1 MSVDTHK
8 AVKTLTGAGFSE
20 TQAEALIETMGD
32 SRDAPATKADVQELA
47 HTTSVDMQNLAQT
60 TSADIQDLARATKAD
75 IQELARAIKADIQD
89 LARAIKADIQDLARA
104 TKDDIQE
111 LARATKD
118 DIQDLARATAADI
131 AAVRADFKTELKD
144 LELRLEQRLN
154 RQTIQLAGLAIAAGG
169 VAVAILKW
177 FP

>member
-32 SRDAPATKADVQELA
+32 SRDALATKADVQELA

-60 TSADIQDLARATKAD
+60 TSADIQDLAQSTSADIQELARTTKADIQDLARTTKAD
-75 IQELARAIKADIQD
+75 IQELARATKA
-89 LARAIKADIQDLARA
+89 
-104 TKDDIQE
+104 
-111 LARATKD
+111 

-169 VAVAILKW
+169 VVVAILKW

>member
-32 SRDAPATKADVQELA
+32 SRDALATKADVQELA

-104 TKDDIQE
+104 T
-111 LARATKD
+111 
-118 DIQDLARATAADI
+118 AADI

>member
-32 SRDAPATKADVQELA
+32 SRDAPATKTDVQELA
-47 HTTSVDMQNLAQT
+47 HT
-60 TSADIQDLARATKAD
+60 TSADIQDLARTT
-75 IQELARAIKADIQD
+75 
-89 LARAIKADIQDLARA
+89 KADIQDLARA

>member
-32 SRDAPATKADVQELA
+32 SRDALATKADVQELA
-47 HTTSVDMQNLAQT
+47 HTTSADMQNLAQT
-60 TSADIQDLARATKAD
+60 TSADIQDLAQSTISKSST
-75 IQELARAIKADIQD
+75 
-89 LARAIKADIQDLARA
+89 KADIQDLARA
-104 TKDDIQE
+104 TKADIQD

-169 VAVAILKW
+169 VVVAILKW

>member
-32 SRDAPATKADVQELA
+32 SRDALATKADVQELA
-47 HTTSVDMQNLAQT
+47 HTTSADMQNLAQT
-60 TSADIQDLARATKAD
+60 TSADIQDLARTT
-75 IQELARAIKADIQD
+75 KADIQD
-89 LARAIKADIQDLARA
+89 LARTIKADIQDLARA
-104 TKDDIQE
+104 TKAE
-111 LARATKD
+111 
-118 DIQDLARATAADI
+118 IQDLARATAADI

>member
-32 SRDAPATKADVQELA
+32 SRDALATKADVQELA
-47 HTTSVDMQNLAQT
+47 HTTSADMQNLAQT
-60 TSADIQDLARATKAD
+60 TSAVIQDLARTTKADIQDLARATKAD
-75 IQELARAIKADIQD
+75 IQD
-89 LARAIKADIQDLARA
+89 
-104 TKDDIQE
+104 

-131 AAVRADFKTELKD
+131 ATVRADFKTELKD

-169 VAVAILKW
+169 VVVAILKW

>member
-32 SRDAPATKADVQELA
+32 SRDALATKADVQELA

-60 TSADIQDLARATKAD
+60 TSADIQDLAQSTKAD
-75 IQELARAIKADIQD
+75 IQELARATKA
-89 LARAIKADIQDLARA
+89 
-104 TKDDIQE
+104 
-111 LARATKD
+111 

-131 AAVRADFKTELKD
+131 ATVRADFKTELKD

-169 VAVAILKW
+169 VVVAILKW

>member
-1 MSVDTHK
+1 MSIDTHK

-32 SRDAPATKADVQELA
+32 SRDVLATKADMQELA
-47 HTTSVDMQNLAQT
+47 HM
-60 TSADIQDLARATKAD
+60 TSADMQELARATKAD
-75 IQELARAIKADIQD
+75 MQELAQTTKADM
-89 LARAIKADIQDLARA
+89 
-104 TKDDIQE
+104 QE
-111 LARATKD
+111 LAQTTKAD
-118 DIQDLARATAADI
+118 MQELAQTTKADI

-169 VAVAILKW
+169 VVVAILKW

>member
-32 SRDAPATKADVQELA
+32 SRDALATKADIQDLA
-47 HTTSVDMQNLAQT
+47 HT

-75 IQELARAIKADIQD
+75 IQELARATKADM
-89 LARAIKADIQDLARA
+89 
-104 TKDDIQE
+104 
-111 LARATKD
+111 
-118 DIQDLARATAADI
+118 QDLARATAADI
-131 AAVRADFKTELKD
+131 ATVRADFKTELKD

-169 VAVAILKW
+169 VVVAILKW

>member
-32 SRDAPATKADVQELA
+32 SRDALATKADVQELA

-75 IQELARAIKADIQD
+75 IQ
-89 LARAIKADIQDLARA
+89 DLARA
-104 TKDDIQE
+104 TKADIQD

-131 AAVRADFKTELKD
+131 ATVRADFKTELKD

-169 VAVAILKW
+169 VVVAILKW

>member
-8 AVKTLTGAGFSE
+8 AVKTLTGVGFSE

-32 SRDAPATKADVQELA
+32 SRDALATKADVQELA
-47 HTTSVDMQNLAQT
+47 HTTSADMQNLAQT
-60 TSADIQDLARATKAD
+60 TSADIQDLARTT
-75 IQELARAIKADIQD
+75 KADIQD
-89 LARAIKADIQDLARA
+89 LARTIKADIQDLARA
-104 TKDDIQE
+104 TK
-111 LARATKD
+111 A

-131 AAVRADFKTELKD
+131 ATVRADFKTELKD

>member
-32 SRDAPATKADVQELA
+32 SRDALATKADVQELA
-47 HTTSVDMQNLAQT
+47 HTTSADMQNLAQT
-60 TSADIQDLARATKAD
+60 TSADIQDLAQSTSAD
-75 IQELARAIKADIQD
+75 IQELARATKADIQD
-89 LARAIKADIQDLARA
+89 
-104 TKDDIQE
+104 

-169 VAVAILKW
+169 VVVAILKW

>member
-32 SRDAPATKADVQELA
+32 SRDALATKADVQELA
-47 HTTSVDMQNLAQT
+47 HTTSADIQDLAHT

-75 IQELARAIKADIQD
+75 IQ
-89 LARAIKADIQDLARA
+89 DLARA
-104 TKDDIQE
+104 TK
-111 LARATKD
+111 A

-131 AAVRADFKTELKD
+131 ATVRADFKTELKD

-154 RQTIQLAGLAIAAGG
+154 RQTIQLAGSAIAAGG
-169 VAVAILKW
+169 VVVAILKW

>member
-32 SRDAPATKADVQELA
+32 SRDALATKADVQELA
-47 HTTSVDMQNLAQT
+47 HSTSADIQDLAQSTSADIQDLART
-60 TSADIQDLARATKAD
+60 TKADIQDLARATKAD
-75 IQELARAIKADIQD
+75 IQD
-89 LARAIKADIQDLARA
+89 
-104 TKDDIQE
+104 

>member
-1 MSVDTHK
+1 MGIDTHK

-20 TQAEALIETMGD
+20 TQAEALIETIGETD
-32 SRDAPATKADVQELA
+32 DALATKADVQELA
-47 HTTSVDMQNLAQT
+47 RKNSD
-60 TSADIQDLARATKAD
+60 DF
-75 IQELARAIKADIQD
+75 QELARKTSAD
-89 LARAIKADIQDLARA
+89 L
-104 TKDDIQE
+104 QE
-111 LARATKD
+111 LAQATS
-118 DIQDLARATAADI
+118 AEF
-131 AAVRADFKTELKD
+131 AAVRAEFRSELKD

>member
-32 SRDAPATKADVQELA
+32 SRDALATKADVQELA

-60 TSADIQDLARATKAD
+60 TSADIQELARATKA
-75 IQELARAIKADIQD
+75 
-89 LARAIKADIQDLARA
+89 
-104 TKDDIQE
+104 
-111 LARATKD
+111 

-131 AAVRADFKTELKD
+131 ATVRADFKTELKD

>member
-32 SRDAPATKADVQELA
+32 SRDALATKADVQELA
-47 HTTSVDMQNLAQT
+47 HTTSADIQDLAHT

-75 IQELARAIKADIQD
+75 IQ
-89 LARAIKADIQDLARA
+89 DLARA
-104 TKDDIQE
+104 TK
-111 LARATKD
+111 A

-131 AAVRADFKTELKD
+131 ATVRADFKTELKD

>member
-32 SRDAPATKADVQELA
+32 SRDALATKADVQELA
-47 HTTSVDMQNLAQT
+47 HSTSADIQDLAQSTSADMQDLAQTTSADMQNLAQT
-60 TSADIQDLARATKAD
+60 TSADMQNLAQTTKADIQDLARATKAD
-75 IQELARAIKADIQD
+75 FQD
-89 LARAIKADIQDLARA
+89 LAR
-104 TKDDIQE
+104 T
-111 LARATKD
+111 
-118 DIQDLARATAADI
+118 TAADI
-131 AAVRADFKTELKD
+131 GAVRADFKTELKD

-169 VAVAILKW
+169 VVVAILKW

>member
-1 MSVDTHK
+1 MGIDTHK

-20 TQAEALIETMGD
+20 IQAEALIETIGETD
-32 SRDAPATKADVQELA
+32 DALATKADVQELA
-47 HTTSVDMQNLAQT
+47 RK
-60 TSADIQDLARATKAD
+60 TSADTEELARKTSDDIQELKRTTSEEIQALARKTSAD
-75 IQELARAIKADIQD
+75 IQELARATSA
-89 LARAIKADIQDLARA
+89 
-104 TKDDIQE
+104 E
-111 LARATKD
+111 F
-118 DIQDLARATAADI
+118 
-131 AAVRADFKTELKD
+131 AAVRAEFRSELKD

>member
-1 MSVDTHK
+1 MIRVTRWQPK
-8 AVKTLTGAGFSE
+8 PTFKNW
-20 TQAEALIETMGD
+20 
-32 SRDAPATKADVQELA
+32 
-47 HTTSVDMQNLAQT
+47 HTRPRPICKSLAQT

-75 IQELARAIKADIQD
+75 IQELARA
-89 LARAIKADIQDLARA
+89 
-104 TKDDIQE
+104 TK
-111 LARATKD
+111 TKD

-169 VAVAILKW
+169 VVVAILKW

>member
-32 SRDAPATKADVQELA
+32 SRDALATKADVQELA
-47 HTTSVDMQNLAQT
+47 HTTSADIQDLAHT
-60 TSADIQDLARATKAD
+60 TSADIQELARATKAD
-75 IQELARAIKADIQD
+75 IQELARATKADM
-89 LARAIKADIQDLARA
+89 
-104 TKDDIQE
+104 
-111 LARATKD
+111 
-118 DIQDLARATAADI
+118 QDLARATAADI
-131 AAVRADFKTELKD
+131 ATVRADFKTELKD

-169 VAVAILKW
+169 VVVAILKW

>member
-32 SRDAPATKADVQELA
+32 SRDALATKADVQELA

-60 TSADIQDLARATKAD
+60 TSADIQDLARTT
-75 IQELARAIKADIQD
+75 
-89 LARAIKADIQDLARA
+89 KADIQDLARA
-104 TKDDIQE
+104 TKADIQD

-131 AAVRADFKTELKD
+131 ATVRADFKTELKD

-169 VAVAILKW
+169 VVVAILKW

>member
-32 SRDAPATKADVQELA
+32 SRDALATKADVQELA
-47 HTTSVDMQNLAQT
+47 HT

-75 IQELARAIKADIQD
+75 IQ
-89 LARAIKADIQDLARA
+89 DLARA
-104 TKDDIQE
+104 TKADM
-111 LARATKD
+111 
-118 DIQDLARATAADI
+118 QDLARATAADI
-131 AAVRADFKTELKD
+131 ATVRADFKTELKD

>member
-32 SRDAPATKADVQELA
+32 SRDALATKADVQELA
-47 HTTSVDMQNLAQT
+47 HTTSADMQNLAQT
-60 TSADIQDLARATKAD
+60 TSADIQDLART
-75 IQELARAIKADIQD
+75 
-89 LARAIKADIQDLARA
+89 IKADIQDLARA
-104 TKDDIQE
+104 TK
-111 LARATKD
+111 A

-131 AAVRADFKTELKD
+131 ATVRADFKTELKD

-154 RQTIQLAGLAIAAGG
+154 RQTIQLAGSAIAAGG
-169 VAVAILKW
+169 VVVAILKW

>member
-1 MSVDTHK
+1 MSIDTHK

-32 SRDAPATKADVQELA
+32 SRDVLATKADMQELA
-47 HTTSVDMQNLAQT
+47 HM
-60 TSADIQDLARATKAD
+60 TSADMQELARATKAD
-75 IQELARAIKADIQD
+75 MQELAQT
-89 LARAIKADIQDLARA
+89 
-104 TKDDIQE
+104 TK
-111 LARATKD
+111 
-118 DIQDLARATAADI
+118 ADI

-169 VAVAILKW
+169 VVVAILKW

>member
-32 SRDAPATKADVQELA
+32 SRDALATKADVQELA
-47 HTTSVDMQNLAQT
+47 HTTSADMQNLAQT
-60 TSADIQDLARATKAD
+60 TSADIQDLARTT
-75 IQELARAIKADIQD
+75 KADIQD
-89 LARAIKADIQDLARA
+89 LARTIKAD
-104 TKDDIQE
+104 T
-111 LARATKD
+111 
-118 DIQDLARATAADI
+118 QDLARATAADI
-131 AAVRADFKTELKD
+131 ATVRADFKTELKD

-154 RQTIQLAGLAIAAGG
+154 RQTIQLAGSAIAAGG
-169 VAVAILKW
+169 VVVAILKW

>member
-32 SRDAPATKADVQELA
+32 SRDALATKADVQELA
-47 HTTSVDMQNLAQT
+47 HTTSADMQNLAQT
-60 TSADIQDLARATKAD
+60 TSADIQDLARTT
-75 IQELARAIKADIQD
+75 KADIQD
-89 LARAIKADIQDLARA
+89 LARTIKADIQDLARA
-104 TKDDIQE
+104 TKAE
-111 LARATKD
+111 
-118 DIQDLARATAADI
+118 IQDLARATAADI
-131 AAVRADFKTELKD
+131 ATVRADFKTELKD

>member
-32 SRDAPATKADVQELA
+32 SRDALATKTDIQALA
-47 HTTSVDMQNLAQT
+47 QTTSVDMQNLAQT
-60 TSADIQDLARATKAD
+60 TSADIQDLAQTTSADIQDLAQSTSAD
-75 IQELARAIKADIQD
+75 IQELARATKADIQD
-89 LARAIKADIQDLARA
+89 
-104 TKDDIQE
+104 

-131 AAVRADFKTELKD
+131 ATVRADFKTELKD

-169 VAVAILKW
+169 VVVAILKW

>member
-1 MSVDTHK
+1 MGIDTHK
-8 AVKTLTGAGFSE
+8 AVKTLTGVGFSE

-32 SRDAPATKADVQELA
+32 TDDALATKADVQELA
-47 HTTSVDMQNLAQT
+47 RKTS
-60 TSADIQDLARATKAD
+60 AD
-75 IQELARAIKADIQD
+75 IQELARATSA
-89 LARAIKADIQDLARA
+89 
-104 TKDDIQE
+104 E
-111 LARATKD
+111 F
-118 DIQDLARATAADI
+118 
-131 AAVRADFKTELKD
+131 AAVRAEFRTELKD

>member
-32 SRDAPATKADVQELA
+32 SRDALATKADVQELA
-47 HTTSVDMQNLAQT
+47 HTTSADMQNLAQT
-60 TSADIQDLARATKAD
+60 TSADIQDLARTT
-75 IQELARAIKADIQD
+75 KADIQD

-104 TKDDIQE
+104 TK
-111 LARATKD
+111 A

-131 AAVRADFKTELKD
+131 ATVRADFKTELKD

-154 RQTIQLAGLAIAAGG
+154 RQTIQLAGSAIAAGG
-169 VAVAILKW
+169 VVVAILKW

>member
-32 SRDAPATKADVQELA
+32 SRDALATKTDVQELA
-47 HTTSVDMQNLAQT
+47 HT

-75 IQELARAIKADIQD
+75 IQ
-89 LARAIKADIQDLARA
+89 DLARA
-104 TKDDIQE
+104 TK
-111 LARATKD
+111 A

-131 AAVRADFKTELKD
+131 ATVRADFKTELKD

-154 RQTIQLAGLAIAAGG
+154 RQTIQLAGSAIAAGG
-169 VAVAILKW
+169 VVVAILKW

>member
-32 SRDAPATKADVQELA
+32 SRDALATKADVQELA
-47 HTTSVDMQNLAQT
+47 HTTSADMQNLART
-60 TSADIQDLARATKAD
+60 TKADIQDLARTIKAD
-75 IQELARAIKADIQD
+75 IQELARATKADM
-89 LARAIKADIQDLARA
+89 
-104 TKDDIQE
+104 
-111 LARATKD
+111 
-118 DIQDLARATAADI
+118 QDLARATAADI
-131 AAVRADFKTELKD
+131 ATVRADFKTELKD

>member
-32 SRDAPATKADVQELA
+32 SRDALATKADVQELA
-47 HTTSVDMQNLAQT
+47 HTTSADMQNLAQT
-60 TSADIQDLARATKAD
+60 TSADIQDLARTT
-75 IQELARAIKADIQD
+75 KADIQD
-89 LARAIKADIQDLARA
+89 LARTIKA
-104 TKDDIQE
+104 
-111 LARATKD
+111 

-131 AAVRADFKTELKD
+131 ATVRADFKTELKD

-154 RQTIQLAGLAIAAGG
+154 RQTIQLAGSAIAAGG
-169 VAVAILKW
+169 VVVAILKW

>member
-32 SRDAPATKADVQELA
+32 SRDALATKADVQELA
-47 HTTSVDMQNLAQT
+47 HT

-75 IQELARAIKADIQD
+75 IQ
-89 LARAIKADIQDLARA
+89 DLARA
-104 TKDDIQE
+104 TK
-111 LARATKD
+111 A

-131 AAVRADFKTELKD
+131 ATVRADFKTELKD

-169 VAVAILKW
+169 VVVAILKW

>member
-32 SRDAPATKADVQELA
+32 SRDALATKADVQE
-47 HTTSVDMQNLAQT
+47 LAQT
-60 TSADIQDLARATKAD
+60 TSADIQDLART
-75 IQELARAIKADIQD
+75 
-89 LARAIKADIQDLARA
+89 IKADIQDLARA

-111 LARATKD
+111 
-118 DIQDLARATAADI
+118 LARATAADI

-169 VAVAILKW
+169 VVVAILKW